1 LTEQQK
7 KNKIEWINQQ
17 FATLR
22 EQITNTHA
30 EIQKHVEKRNK
41 LNEQL
46 KKLRLGIHE
55 LKNERDGLNA
65 EVKTLKQLRDKQ
77 RAKIRAT
84 VDELKVHNQKIT
96 ELKKKTP
103 RASRRELQREFED
116 IEWKIQTSML
126 DMQEEK
132 RLVENVKQLET
143 HLNTYKKIDVHA
155 KKIAELRE
163 ELESLEA
170 VAESAH
176 QELTK
181 RAERSQHIHA
191 KMIVKISESENI
203 KGEADSLHSAY
214 VQAKEQIK
222 PLHEEFKRIAE
233 NRKKLQDAIREEENR
248 KKKKTEK
255 VLKKKL
261 EIQVRNKL
269 QRGEK
274 LSWNEFKLL
283 SEDETEGV

>member
-203 KGEADSLHSAY
+203 KGEADSLHSVY